1 MAENRREAD
10 HRIEIIEAA
19 VKGNSE
25 LVQTLHTVMMGPAP
39 NRSNGINGNLKKLRE
54 DFDKA
59 MDWSHDIWNNKRRT
73 ECIQLSAVKDI
84 RDEIDTIRKEMDS
97 MATAKINLKGVYM
110 MGFLQF
116 LGLIGVALIGLMK

>member
-59 MDWSHDIWNNKRRT
+59 MDWAHDIWNNKRRT
-73 ECIQLSAVKDI
+73 ECVQIAAVKDI
-84 RDEIDTIRKEMDS
+84 RDEIDTIRKELDS